1 MHELVR
7 HGHEVVIEREAG
19 VGSTIPDEDF
29 VAAGAQILGSADDV
43 WGSADMVLKV
53 KEPVAEEYHRMRKD
67 QVLFT
72 YLHLAADQACTDA
85 LLAAGTTGIAYETV
99 QLPDGT
105 LPLLAPMSEVAGRL
119 APQVGAYHL
128 MRQGGGRGT
137 LMGGV
142 PGAYAAK
149 VVVIGAGVS
158 GQNAAAIALGM
169 QAEVILLDKNVARL
183 RQMDAIYQGHCQ
195 TVASNA
201 YEVEKAVLDAD
212 LVIGAVLVPG
222 AKAPKIISNELVS
235 RMKPGSVLVDISI
248 DQGGCFEDSRP
259 TTHAEP
265 TYRVHDSVF
274 YCVANMPGAVPHTST
289 YALTNVTLPYAV
301 ELADRGWRDALR
313 ADRSLAL
320 GLNTHEGALTNT
332 PVAAG
337 ARLRGGRA
345 RRAAGLIGARAV
357 DNCRPALSPFR
368 RVVARGRE
376 WSPKRRPLDAGAT
389 TRHTRGTAVSPAA
402 GAGLRRRCRR
412 RGSRPAPRRWR

>member
-1 MHELVR
+1 MKVGVPREVKNNEYRVAITPAGVNELTR
-7 HGHEVVIEREAG
+7 HGHEVYIEREAG
-19 VGSTIPDEDF
+19 VGSAISDDDF
-29 VAAGAQILGSADDV
+29 VAAGGQILPTADDV
-43 WGSADMVLKV
+43 WATADLVLKV

-72 YLHLAADQACTDA
+72 YLHLAADKSCTDA

-99 QLPDGT
+99 QLPDNS

-119 APQVGAYHL
+119 APQVGSYHL

-142 PGAYAAK
+142 PGVYAAK

-169 QAEVILLDKNVARL
+169 QAEVLLLDKNVARL

-201 YEVEKAVLDAD
+201 YEVERAVLDAD
-212 LVIGAVLVPG
+212 LVIGAVLIPG
-222 AKAPKIISNELVS
+222 AKAPMLISNDLVS

-265 TYRVHDSVF
+265 TYKVHESVF

-289 YALTNVTLPYAV
+289 YALTNVTLPYAL

-313 ADRSLAL
+313 ADHPLAL
-320 GLNTHEGALTNT
+320 GLNTHEGQLTNA
-332 PVAAG
+332 PVAEAHG
-337 ARLRGGRA
+337 Y
-345 RRAAGLIGARAV
+345 RAV
-357 DNCRPALSPFR
+357 
-368 RVVARGRE
+368 
-376 WSPKRRPLDAGAT
+376 PLDEILA
-389 TRHTRGTAVSPAA
+389 
-402 GAGLRRRCRR
+402 
-412 RGSRPAPRRWR
+412 